1 MLRTSFPD
9 APRFVAAL
17 SLAVLACLSLTA
29 APARADDA
37 PPRASALVVAPAPF
51 DINALVNQTN
61 FIVAGQCSGT
71 LISLKHKLVLTND
84 HCLEGY
90 VEKQEKDETGPN
102 GKVEKVTREVFKDME
117 LKQKAYQGFEEV
129 GSTAYQAR
137 ILFHVH
143 KYDLAVLQIK
153 ADALTQTLWS
163 HLLPKDRKVAR
174 GDPVFVV
181 GNPYMLD
188 ANLNEGHISSITRK
202 IQWDDGED
210 IPYFGVDAGINPG
223 NSGGAL
229 YNADGEL
236 IGVPAA
242 GMRGASGLGFA
253 IPIDLIRKV
262 LTENCYQDVWD
273 DDPKVADHDAC
284 EKKKRDDE
292 NALRARA
299 GLPPK
304 EAPEPDSDS
313 RSGTPAP
320 ARAQSMVL
328 RPRSPSAATGSIGP
342 ALGALL
348 DLLGAP

>member
-1 MLRTSFPD
+1 MKIL
-9 APRFVAAL
+9 AA
-17 SLAVLACLSLTA
+17 AVLAA
-29 APARADDA
+29 AIVPARAEWKDMNEA
-37 PPRASALVVAPAPF
+37 
-51 DINALVNQTN
+51 IGETN

-71 LISLKHKLVLTND
+71 LISLKYKLVLTND

-90 VEKQEKDETGPN
+90 VDKQEKDETSPS

-129 GSTAYQAR
+129 GSSSYQAK

-153 ADALTQTLWS
+153 ADRLTQTLYS
-163 HLLPKDRKVAR
+163 HLLPASKKVTR
-174 GDPVFVV
+174 GDLVFVV

-188 ANLNEGHISSITRK
+188 ANLNEGHISSVTRR
-202 IQWDDGED
+202 IQWDDGEN

-236 IGVPAA
+236 IGIPAA

-262 LTENCYQDVWD
+262 LTEHCYQDVWD
-273 DDPKVADHDAC
+273 DDPKLADHAAC
-284 EKKKRDDE
+284 EKKKLDDE
-292 NALRARA
+292 NVLRAKA

-304 EAPEPDSDS
+304 EAPKEDSL
-313 RSGTPAP
+313 SGAP
-320 ARAQSMVL
+320 IHARSMVL
-328 RPRSPSAATGSIGP
+328 RPA
-342 ALGALL
+342 GALDSL
-348 DLLGAP
+348 IDALTR